1 VTTGGAGTTM
11 AGLRAGLP
19 LVLVPTSWDKPD
31 IALRMVEAG
40 VAVRVAPRRCTPE
53 ALLAA
58 VDEVLGDP
66 RYRENAARIAEKLA
80 AAPGPAGAADHIEA
94 LANDAR
100 RPPATAAPAV
110 AAEGSLRA

>member
-1 VTTGGAGTTM
+1 
-11 AGLRAGLP
+11 
-19 LVLVPTSWDKPD
+19 
-31 IALRMVEAG
+31 

-53 ALLAA
+53 ALRAA

-66 RYRENAARIAEKLA
+66 RYRENAGRIAGKLA

-94 LANDAR
+94 LAIDAR
-100 RPPATAAPAV
+100 RAPATAAPAV